1 MLWVVDL
8 ILGGSAAAGN
18 WCHSVACRW
27 LLFTCHLAPPA
38 TAAAAAVPVADA
50 DAPMAMPRLRL
61 LLKLKPSCHIR
72 RCCEASMLWNFAS
85 ASAVCSLF
93 PVCRLQS
100 EAVAVVI
107 AARSVSITMVV
118 FVVCFFAHSFVKRRI
133 VYLQRLRRAPSI
145 DPFGSQALWTL
156 PRFGFNAVA
165 SRRSSLSVPGDALSE
180 AARIWK

>member
-118 FVVCFFAHSFVKRRI
+118 FVVCFFRTQFCQAPHCLPAASETSSIHRPLRI
-133 VYLQRLRRAPSI
+133 PSALNSASVWVQR
-145 DPFGSQALWTL
+145 GGKQA
-156 PRFGFNAVA
+156 
-165 SRRSSLSVPGDALSE
+165 
-180 AARIWK
+180 